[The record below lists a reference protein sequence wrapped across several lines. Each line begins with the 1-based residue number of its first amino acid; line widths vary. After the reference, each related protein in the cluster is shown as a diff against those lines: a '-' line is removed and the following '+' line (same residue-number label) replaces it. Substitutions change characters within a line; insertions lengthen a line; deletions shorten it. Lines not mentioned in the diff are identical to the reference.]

1 MGLAESATDC
11 SSGIHKGGGLTCHGS
26 GGFSAACLGP
36 SGSSFFESNAV
47 DSEHPFLFTVYAIE
61 SVWLLCRVIQTGP

>member
-1 MGLAESATDC
+1 MVAEF
-11 SSGIHKGGGLTCHGS
+11 
-26 GGFSAACLGP
+26 FSAACLGP

-61 SVWLLCRVIQTGP
+61 SVWLLCRVIQTDP